1 MIKRFLLPVSV
12 VALMMSGTI
21 AYGQE
26 VPQQTEVVAES
37 SFETEEAGA
46 DEVLGA
52 TTLKYENFYYTVDK
66 SEVTITGLVDAN
78 ISTNIDLTICL
89 LYTSPSPRDHG

>member
-37 SFETEEAGA
+37 SFTTEEAGS
-46 DEVLGA
+46 DVVL
-52 TTLKYENFYYTVDK
+52 
-66 SEVTITGLVDAN
+66 
-78 ISTNIDLTICL
+78 
-89 LYTSPSPRDHG
+89 